1 MCEGMLKK
9 GWLKTEDEGMTDDTM
24 KGKAMKIFSEVVR
37 IKSERAEQT

>member
-1 MCEGMLKK
+1 MCEGLLKE
-9 GWLKTEDEGMTDDTM
+9 GWLKTGDEGMTDDTM